1 MARGNNQ
8 NQSRVRSEIEPIKL
22 SGKMKVIDIANPNK
36 GAEIS
41 PDEFR
46 SAFEAV
52 KSGEIKSRVFGANQ
66 IKENFKALTKISLPD
81 SMYVMDALDTFD
93 KFAEK
98 WKTKQPTNAE
108 IKEWQEMAKITAESV
123 YEEMKRDYGF

>member
-1 MARGNNQ
+1 
-8 NQSRVRSEIEPIKL
+8 
-22 SGKMKVIDIANPNK
+22 MKVIDISNPNK
-36 GAEIS
+36 GAEMS

-66 IKENFKALTKISLPD
+66 IKENFKNLTKISLPD

-93 KFAEK
+93 KFAKSWETRK
-98 WKTKQPTNAE
+98 PTNAE
-108 IKEWQEMAKITAESV
+108 IKEWQEMAKITAEEV
-123 YEEMKRDYGF
+123 YDEMKRDIGF